1 MSLKSDKLLSM
12 VLAFACSFIFL
23 LALGVW
29 QLERLTWKNNLL
41 QRLSNQ
47 LELPAAKLSFD
58 IVKDINRYE
67 FRKSK
72 ARY

>member
-29 QLERLTWKNNLL
+29 QLERL
-41 QRLSNQ
+41 
-47 LELPAAKLSFD
+47 A
-58 IVKDINRYE
+58 
-67 FRKSK
+67 
-72 ARY
+72 